1 MGDCFYVLTVPMEGL
16 INTHSMGT
24 VRSYHTELKTHCK
37 ADLIV
42 YVSVFLFG
50 ALKDANKTS
59 WGRCDAIWHRDWT
72 TAIALEI
79 YRSFSF

>member
-1 MGDCFYVLTVPMEGL
+1 MGDCFYVLAVPMEGL
-16 INTHSMGT
+16 INTHSMGNFAAT
-24 VRSYHTELKTHCK
+24 TQSSKTHCN

-50 ALKDANKTS
+50 ALKDINKTS
-59 WGRCDAIWHRDWT
+59 WGRWSAIWHKDWT

-79 YRSFSF
+79 Y